1 MAVSWTA
8 TALCADI
15 ASHKIGPQ
23 QLNLIRM
30 GLSLVFLSA
39 FLLIV
44 TLSGIA
50 ISILAKNTDGET
62 RLPRLKLKL
71 PVKGILFGIGAG
83 VGQGAGLVLSKTG
96 LQHYADALPAGTPDS
111 VIFAMPFAG
120 TFIRAIFGFIGFFIL
135 LSLRKELGAAAAALK
150 NRSGMK
156 FALMATFFG
165 PFIGVSLSL
174 MAVEYANAGI
184 ASTLMA
190 LTPVL
195 IIVPY
200 SLINKQKIK
209 LQEVVGTIVT
219 VIGVAMFFML

>member
-1 MAVSWTA
+1 
-8 TALCADI
+8 
-15 ASHKIGPQ
+15 
-23 QLNLIRM
+23 
-30 GLSLVFLSA
+30 
-39 FLLIV
+39 
-44 TLSGIA
+44 
-50 ISILAKNTDGET
+50 
-62 RLPRLKLKL
+62 
-71 PVKGILFGIGAG
+71 
-83 VGQGAGLVLSKTG
+83 
-96 LQHYADALPAGTPDS
+96 
-111 VIFAMPFAG
+111 
-120 TFIRAIFGFIGFFIL
+120 
-135 LSLRKELGAAAAALK
+135 
-150 NRSGMK
+150 MK

-165 PFIGVSLSL
+165 PFVGVSLSL